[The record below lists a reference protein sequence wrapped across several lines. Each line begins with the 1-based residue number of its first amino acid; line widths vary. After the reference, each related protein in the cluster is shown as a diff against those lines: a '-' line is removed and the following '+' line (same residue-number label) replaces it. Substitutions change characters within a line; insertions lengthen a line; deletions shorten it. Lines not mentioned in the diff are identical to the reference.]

1 MSEQFLGSLKTSET
15 CSSKEL
21 LNKAPGH
28 IIPGLT
34 GQKPFS
40 IAQSSEISLSGF
52 ELSCPSELRPDCELQ
67 SEPHIDLMNA
77 VSVTIES
84 RVCLD
89 TSLVQYSAPE
99 I

>member
-40 IAQSSEISLSGF
+40 IAQSSEISLSCF
-52 ELSCPSELRPDCELQ
+52 EFSCPNVLRPDCELPT
-67 SEPHIDLMNA
+67 EPHIDLMNA
-77 VSVTIES
+77 ISVVIES
-84 RVCLD
+84 RIFLD
-89 TSLVQYSAPE
+89 TSLAQDSAPE